1 MKTNFYKKIARN
13 KYPYIIADIGANHN
27 GDMELAKKMI
37 DELAQI
43 KCNAA
48 KFQSWNKNSL
58 FTKGF
63 YKEKSQFMD
72 ETFGTL
78 EQMVENFSISKDDH
92 IALKKYCVWKKITFC
107 SSSFSFTEVDMLDEL
122 GVPFFKIASMDL
134 NNINFLKYIAR
145 KRKPI
150 ILSTGMGTLSEIDNA
165 LNAIFQAGNNEVI
178 ILHCISIYPP
188 DDSIV
193 NLKNIIMLKDT
204 FGLPVGFSDHTI
216 GTSIPLAAIAMG
228 AKVIEK
234 HFTMNKNLPGWDHT
248 VSANVEEMK
257 LIIVGGRRIIK
268 AQGNYNRTVSD
279 DEYKQ
284 RASFRRSAVS
294 KKDLEKGHILASN
307 DIDFKRPGSGIKPDE
322 LDYIVGREIKREI
335 KRDEII
341 DWKDLI

>member
-1 MKTNFYKKIARN
+1 MKTNFYQKITKS

-37 DELAQI
+37 DELTQI

-78 EQMVENFSISKDDH
+78 EQMVEKFSISKDDH
-92 IALKKYCVWKKITFC
+92 ITLKKYCDWKKITFC

-134 NNINFLKYIAR
+134 NNINLLKYIAR

-216 GTSIPLAAIAMG
+216 GTAIPLAAIAMG

-234 HFTMNKNLPGWDHT
+234 HFTIDKDLPGWDHK
-248 VSANVEEMK
+248 VSADPKEME
-257 LIIVGGRRIIK
+257 IIIKDGKRIID
-268 AQGNYNRTVSD
+268 ALGSYRRNVSCK
-279 DEYKQ
+279 ELEQ
-284 RASFRRSAVS
+284 RKNFRRSIVINKNMS
-294 KKDLEKGHILASN
+294 KGELIKET
-307 DIDFKRPGSGIKPDE
+307 DIEFKRPGMGIRSDE
-322 LDYIVGREIKREI
+322 YIYVLGRIL
-335 KRDEII
+335 KRDISADEVLH
-341 DWKDLI
+341 WGDLE

>member
-1 MKTNFYKKIARN
+1 MRTNFYRKILKR

-37 DELAQI
+37 DELVRV

-48 KFQSWNKNSL
+48 KFQSWNNNSL

-63 YKEKSQFMD
+63 YKEKSQFVD
-72 ETFGTL
+72 EKFGTL
-78 EQMVENFSISKDDH
+78 EQMVEKFSISKDDH
-92 IALKKYCVWKKITFC
+92 ITLKKYCDWKKIAFC
-107 SSSFSFTEVDMLDEL
+107 SSSFSFAEVDMLDEL

-204 FGLPVGFSDHTI
+204 FRLPVGFSDHTI
-216 GTSIPLAAIAMG
+216 GISIPLAAIAMG

-234 HFTMNKNLPGWDHT
+234 HFTMNKKLPGWDHA
-248 VSANVEEMK
+248 VSANTEEMK
-257 LIIVGGRRIIK
+257 LIVEGGRRIIK
-268 AQGNYNRTVSD
+268 ALGNYNRIVSD
-279 DEYKQ
+279 DEYRQ
-284 RASFRRSAVS
+284 RELFRRSAVA
-294 KKDLEKGHILASN
+294 KKDFNKGYILALG
-307 DIDFKRPGSGIKPDE
+307 DLDFKRPGTKIRPDE
-322 LDYIVGREIKREI
+322 LKYLIGRKINRNIK
-335 KRDEII
+335 KDEMIG
-341 DWKDLI
+341 WKDLI